1 MAAPA
6 ARRIYGVETEYG
18 LVGTTDGRRLPI
30 DEAANRLFA
39 PIARE
44 FATTNLFHRA
54 GGRLYLDIGSH
65 PEYATPEC
73 TTAADLVTAQRA
85 GDALLL
91 DLAERAVAAEA
102 EEGRDTTFRLFRN
115 NIDPFGNTWGSHE
128 NYLVDRVLDPRHLG
142 DWLVPF
148 LVSRLLIGGA
158 GHWRRGRF
166 RLSQRG
172 DVLGDLVS
180 SQTTRSRPLINTR
193 DEPHADPERHR
204 RLHVISGDTNSLEHP
219 MWLVVVATELVLRRA
234 EVGGAPPTGPADPL
248 AALRAWN
255 ADPDAGVP
263 AADGSRVTARGLQRA
278 YLAATVGEADD
289 ADETGPGWRA
299 WRDAL
304 DALDAG
310 RPSGLEWD
318 AKLRTIRA
326 WRDRHGVPDTDPRLD
341 ALDLR
346 WHELGSEAGRPL
358 GPAALWEARHGV
370 RHTTDEAVA
379 AATRLAPCATRARV
393 RGALLAAAQAHGRDH
408 AVDWSGFEV
417 RDLPGGT
424 VALRL
429 DDPFAAESA
438 AASGLV
444 GRMGAEPRIRALGGF
459 VPPPDAPPP
468 DAGRAASGSG
478 GGGR

>member
-1 MAAPA
+1 MP
-6 ARRIYGVETEYG
+6 RRIYGVETEYG
-18 LVGTTDGRRLPI
+18 LVGSSDGRRLPI

-73 TTAADLVTAQRA
+73 ATVRDLVTAQRA

-91 DLAERAVAAEA
+91 ELSARARAVEA
-102 EEGRDTTFRLFRN
+102 EEGRDTSFRLFRN
-115 NIDPFGNTWGSHE
+115 NVDPFGNTWGSHE
-128 NYLVDRVLDPRHLG
+128 NYLVPRAVDPRVLS

-158 GHWRRGRF
+158 GHWRRGVF
-166 RLSQRG
+166 RLAQRG
-172 DVLGDLVS
+172 DVLGDVVS
-180 SQTTRSRPLINTR
+180 NQTTRSRPLINTR
-193 DEPHADPERHR
+193 DEPHADPEAYR

-234 EVGGAPPTGPADPL
+234 EAGGEPPAGPAEPL

-255 ADPDAGVP
+255 RDPDEPVP
-263 AADGSRVTARGLQRA
+263 ATDGGTVSARGLQRT
-278 YLAATVGEADD
+278 YLGLVEAHAED

-310 RPSGLEWD
+310 RPTGLEWD

-326 WRDRHGVPDTDPRLD
+326 WRDRHGLADDDPRLD

-346 WHELGSEAGRPL
+346 WHELGL
-358 GPAALWEARHGV
+358 GADGQPRGLAARFQARHGV
-370 RHTTDEAVA
+370 RHTTDAAVV
-379 AATRLAPCATRARV
+379 AATRTAPGETRARV
-393 RGALLAAAQAHGRDH
+393 RGALLAAAQDARRDH
-408 AVDWSGFEV
+408 AADWSSFEV
-417 RDLPGGT
+417 RDLPGPDGRGPAT
-424 VALRL
+424 VRL
-429 DDPFAAESA
+429 ELPDPFGPAVPE
-438 AASGLV
+438 ASDLV
-444 GRMGAEPRIRALGGF
+444 ARMGAEPRLRALGGF
-459 VPPPDAPPP
+459 VPPP
-468 DAGRAASGSG
+468 G
-478 GGGR
+478 

>member
-1 MAAPA
+1 MPR
-6 ARRIYGVETEYG
+6 RRIHGVETEYG
-18 LVGTTDGRRLPI
+18 LVGTSDGRRLPI
-30 DEAANRLFA
+30 DEAAGRLFA
-39 PIARE
+39 PVARE

-73 TTAADLVTAQRA
+73 ATARDLVTAQRA

-91 DLAERAVAAEA
+91 DLVARARSQEA

-115 NIDPFGNTWGSHE
+115 NVDPFGNTWGSHE
-128 NYLVDRVLDPRHLG
+128 NYLVDRSLDPAALS

-158 GHWRRGRF
+158 GHWRRGVF
-166 RLSQRG
+166 TLSQRG

-180 SQTTRSRPLINTR
+180 NQTTRSRPLINTR

-204 RLHVISGDTNSLEHP
+204 RLHVIAGDTNSLEHP

-234 EVGGAPPTGPADPL
+234 EAGGTPPVGPADPL
-248 AALRAWN
+248 AALRVWN
-255 ADPDAGVP
+255 RDPDAGVP
-263 AADGSRVTARGLQRA
+263 APGGGRVTARGLQRTF
-278 YLAATVGEADD
+278 LALTADLADD

-318 AKLRTIRA
+318 AKLRTLRA

-346 WHELGSEAGRPL
+346 WHELGTEGRRPVGL
-358 GPAALWEARHGV
+358 APLWEARHGI
-370 RHTTDEAVA
+370 RHTTAAGVT
-379 AATRLAPCATRARV
+379 AATEQAPGATRARV
-393 RGALLAAAQAHGRDH
+393 RGALVAAAQDRGRDH
-408 AVDWSGFEV
+408 VVDWSSFEV
-417 RDLPGGT
+417 RDLPGPPVR
-424 VALRL
+424 VAM
-429 DDPFAAESA
+429 DDPFVGAVPG
-438 AASGLV
+438 ASVLV
-444 GRMGAEPRIRALGGF
+444 DRMRDEPRVRTLGGF
-459 VPPPDAPPP
+459 VPPPDAT
-468 DAGRAASGSG
+468 RAAPGPTG
-478 GGGR
+478 DGR

>member
-1 MAAPA
+1 MP
-6 ARRIYGVETEYG
+6 RRIYGVETEYG
-18 LVGTTDGRRLPI
+18 LVGSSDGRRLPI

-73 TTAADLVTAQRA
+73 ATVRDLVTAQRA

-91 DLAERAVAAEA
+91 ELSARARAVEA
-102 EEGRDTTFRLFRN
+102 EEGRDTSFRLFRN
-115 NIDPFGNTWGSHE
+115 NVDPFGNTWGSHE
-128 NYLVDRVLDPRHLG
+128 NYLVPRAVDPRVLS

-158 GHWRRGRF
+158 GHWRRGVF
-166 RLSQRG
+166 RLAQRG
-172 DVLGDLVS
+172 DVLGDVVS
-180 SQTTRSRPLINTR
+180 NQTTRSRPLINTR
-193 DEPHADPERHR
+193 DEPHADPEAYR

-234 EVGGAPPTGPADPL
+234 EAGGEPPAGPTEPL

-255 ADPDAGVP
+255 RDPDEPVP
-263 AADGSRVTARGLQRA
+263 ATDGGTVSARGLQRT
-278 YLAATVGEADD
+278 YLGLVEAHAED

-310 RPSGLEWD
+310 RPTGLEWD

-326 WRDRHGVPDTDPRLD
+326 WRDRHGLADDDPRLD

-346 WHELGSEAGRPL
+346 WHELGGVDGRPI
-358 GPAALWEARHGV
+358 GAAALWEARHGV
-370 RHTTDEAVA
+370 RHTTDDAVA
-379 AATRLAPCATRARV
+379 AAAQTPPGPTRAAA
-393 RGALLAAAQAHGRDH
+393 RGVLLAAAQDRRRDH
-408 AVDWSGFEV
+408 VVDWSGFEV
-417 RDLPGGT
+417 RDLPGGP
-424 VALRL
+424 VRL
-429 DDPFAAESA
+429 GLEDPFAGTVP
-438 AASGLV
+438 AASELAE
-444 GRMGAEPRIRALGGF
+444 RMRTEARHRTLGGF
-459 VPPPDAPPP
+459 VPPPTPGTGPTP
-468 DAGRAASGSG
+468 
-478 GGGR
+478 

>member
-1 MAAPA
+1 MA
-6 ARRIYGVETEYG
+6 RIHGIETEYG
-18 LVGTTDGRRLPI
+18 LTGTSDGRRLPI

-39 PIARE
+39 PVARE

-73 TTAADLVTAQRA
+73 ATARDLVTAQKA

-91 DLAERAVAAEA
+91 DLAARARDLEA

-115 NIDPFGNTWGSHE
+115 NVDPHGNTWGSHE
-128 NYLVDRVLDPRHLG
+128 NHLVARSLDPHVLG
-142 DWLVPF
+142 EWLVPF

-158 GHWRRGRF
+158 GHWRRGSF
-166 RLSQRG
+166 ALSQRG

-180 SQTTRSRPLINTR
+180 NQTTRSRPLINTR
-193 DEPHADPERHR
+193 DEPHADPDRYR

-219 MWLVVVATELVLRRA
+219 MWLVVVATELVLRAA
-234 EVGGAPPTGPADPL
+234 EAGGTPPVGPADAL

-255 ADPDAGVP
+255 RDPDAGVP
-263 AADGSRVTARGLQRA
+263 ATDGGWVTARGLQGT
-278 YLAATVGEADD
+278 YLGLTEGLADD

-304 DALDAG
+304 DDLDAG

-326 WRDRHGVPDTDPRLD
+326 WRDRRGLPDDDPRVD

-346 WHELGSEAGRPL
+346 WHELGSESGRPVGL
-358 GPAALWEARHGV
+358 AALWEASHGV

-379 AATRLAPCATRARV
+379 AATTVAPGLTRARV
-393 RGALLAAAQAHGRDH
+393 RGELLAAAQDRGRDH
-408 AVDWSGFEV
+408 VVDWSGFEV
-417 RDLPGGT
+417 RDLPGGPVR
-424 VALRL
+424 VAL
-429 DDPFAAESA
+429 DDPFAHTVP
-438 AASGLV
+438 AASELAE
-444 GRMGAEPRIRALGGF
+444 RMRDEPRFRLLGGF
-459 VPPPDAPPP
+459 RPP
-468 DAGRAASGSG
+468 S
-478 GGGR
+478 